1 MDYVEAPN
9 SYSPEHDDKIAVFLA
24 GGIGNCPNWQAEAT
38 DMLNGT
44 EVVVLNPRRAY
55 FETPWTRLA
64 SEGQIRWEFDALRRA
79 DIILFWFPG
88 GQSVQPIA
96 LFELGYWLGQSDKE
110 IVVGRSQDYL
120 RKDDIDIQ
128 AMLVQPRLPVFVTLA
143 ACIDMVEFLAEKSP
157 RARKQWH
164 A

>member
-1 MDYVEAPN
+1 MDYFEAPQD
-9 SYSPEHDDKIAVFLA
+9 YDAHADQTAVFLA

-44 EVVVLNPRRAY
+44 ELLVLNPRRAH

-88 GQSVQPIA
+88 GESVQPIA
-96 LFELGYWLGQSDKE
+96 MFELGFWLGQYDRPLV
-110 IVVGRSQDYL
+110 IGRSPQYP

-128 AMLVQPRLPVFVTLA
+128 VSLARPKQDVYTSLA
-143 ACIDMVEFLAEKSP
+143 ACMDAVEIAAERHP
-157 RARKQWH
+157 RAPKAWH
-164 A
+164 